1 MEKTTNRIVGF
12 DLIRL
17 LACLFVCI
25 VHFNASL
32 SGYQNGVFLH
42 DNSIVP
48 NFVLRTIDE
57 HILHFA
63 QNAVSGTTPKP
74 PL

>member
-1 MEKTTNRIVGF
+1 MTETKKRIVGF
-12 DLIRL
+12 DIIRL
-17 LACLFVCI
+17 MACLFVC
-25 VHFNASL
+25 VVRFNASL
-32 SGYQNGVFLH
+32 SGYQNGFFLYG
-42 DNSIVP
+42 NSIVP